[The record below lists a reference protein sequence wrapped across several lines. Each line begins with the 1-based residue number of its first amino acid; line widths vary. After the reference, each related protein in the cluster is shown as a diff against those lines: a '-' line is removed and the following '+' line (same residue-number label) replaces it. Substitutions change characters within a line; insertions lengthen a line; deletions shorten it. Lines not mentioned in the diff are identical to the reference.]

1 MMYAT
6 GEHSIVDL
14 STRDLQPSR
23 STRAFTSD
31 QPQLLTGEPRPVPFA
46 ITFPTGESVQITLL
60 RSGEEPSVH
69 WLVFGSLQKL
79 AGLPTGWDSYGARPL
94 NPRAVYRSVGLLTS
108 IVPPGAPEPSVVP
121 TRDGGVQF
129 EWHRRGIDVEVRVP
143 PVGEV
148 SFIVA
153 DPNEEHEGEG
163 IPDRALL
170 DDAFARM
177 TAAA

>member
-6 GEHSIVDL
+6 GEHSIADL
-14 STRDLQPSR
+14 STRDLQPTR
-23 STRAFTSD
+23 RTRAFTSD
-31 QPQLLTGEPRPVPFA
+31 RSQFLTGEPRPVPFA
-46 ITFPTGESVQITLL
+46 ITFPSGESVQITLM
-60 RSGEEPSVH
+60 RSGEEPSAH
-69 WLVFGSLQKL
+69 WMVFDSLKKL
-79 AGLPTGWDSYGARPL
+79 AGLPAGWDSYGARPL
-94 NPRAVYRSVGLLTS
+94 NPRAVWRSVGLLTS
-108 IVPPGAPEPSVVP
+108 IVPPNAPEPTVVP

-153 DPNEEHEGEG
+153 DQTVEHEGEG

-177 TAAA
+177 MAVA